1 MPWYI
6 WFLIGLFGGGTAG
19 LFLAC
24 LLNRKKEAEEGTA
37 LLMWMAEWVAEWSM
51 RNLELQEH
59 KEKYVSKRWVYE
71 ENRT

>member
-6 WFLIGLFGGGTAG
+6 WLLIGLFGGGTAG

-24 LLNRKKEAEEGTA
+24 LLLCSKEADERAA
-37 LLMWMAEWVAEWSM
+37 LLKWVAEWGR

-59 KEKYVSKRWVYE
+59 PKKYGLE
-71 ENRT
+71 EVGI

>member
-6 WFLIGLFGGGTAG
+6 WLLIGLFGGGTSG

-24 LLNRKKEAEEGTA
+24 LLRCSTEADERAA
-37 LLMWMAEWVAEWSM
+37 LLMWVAEWGM

-59 KEKYVSKRWVYE
+59 QEKYGRE
-71 ENRT
+71 EVGV